1 MKEGKILNLS
11 VLILAKNEEDNI
23 KECIE
28 SILFADEIIVID
40 DYSTDATAAIAE
52 SLGAKVVKRAMNGDW
67 GAQQTFAINQ
77 ANCEWIYFI
86 DADERM
92 TPELAEEVKKAV
104 ILNEKYTYK
113 NSRLNH
119 FWGQELRHGGWYP
132 DFGIHLLPKAGSYV
146 TGFVHPEIHH
156 DYPEKKINAHL
167 LHYPYRSWEHYFNK
181 LNRYTQLAAE
191 KNKAKGKKANF
202 FFDIIIRPWVA
213 FFKMYILKSGWRDGK
228 IGFIL
233 AVFHYFYTMAKY
245 VKLYYYNKQGNTK
258 GVK

>member
-1 MKEGKILNLS
+1 MKVGEILNLS

-40 DYSTDATAAIAE
+40 DYSTDNTAAIAE

-92 TPELAEEVKKAV
+92 TPELAEEVKSAV
-104 ILNEKYTYK
+104 RLNEKYTYR
-113 NSRLNH
+113 NARLNH

-132 DFGIHLLPKAGSYV
+132 DFGIHLLPKEGSYV
-146 TGFVHPEIHH
+146 TGFVHPQIHH
-156 DYPEKKINAHL
+156 NYQEKKINEHL

-191 KNKAKGKKANF
+191 KNKAKGKNANF

-233 AVFHYFYTMAKY
+233 AMFHFTYTAAKY
-245 VKLYYYNKQGNTK
+245 VKLYYYNEKGNIK